1 MEVNY
6 EMLYL
11 WAKQEVVIEKVVY
24 SNFPTLVLAKDELFL
39 KAVGNDDSI
48 IIELCMM
55 EELICANCQGVEECF
70 RYLYETIFVKL
81 GNRLSLTTFGKGVLR
96 KLNVALTQLHPI
108 VVLLHEMVQL
118 IAEMEKFDQA
128 VVAIVT
134 TTKNAGDAIGRST
147 PLIIASLNIVF
158 VEPLALRKKA
168 RTIVSDQVYI

>member
-1 MEVNY
+1 MGPMEVNY

-108 VVLLHEMVQL
+108 VVLLL
-118 IAEMEKFDQA
+118 SLLKFYVKLQDH
-128 VVAIVT
+128 
-134 TTKNAGDAIGRST
+134 N
-147 PLIIASLNIVF
+147 
-158 VEPLALRKKA
+158 LRNYEGY
-168 RTIVSDQVYI
+168 SSNG